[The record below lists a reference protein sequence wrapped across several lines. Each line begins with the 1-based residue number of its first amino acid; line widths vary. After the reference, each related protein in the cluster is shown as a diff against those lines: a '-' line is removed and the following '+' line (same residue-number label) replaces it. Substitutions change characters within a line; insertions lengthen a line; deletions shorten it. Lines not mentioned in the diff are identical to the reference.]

1 MMAQIDDDEL
11 PGFKEYIQSRNG
23 VDFISSS
30 MMLSAV
36 DAKLRLEMGAEKMFS
51 EILELLRDRY
61 DVIIIVSLFWNML
74 RSVRHVRH
82 MRILQRS

>member
-23 VDFISSS
+23 MDFISSS

-36 DAKLRLEMGAEKMFS
+36 DAKLRLEMGAEKMLS
-51 EILELLRDRY
+51 EILEPLRDRY
-61 DVIIIVSLFWNML
+61 DVIIIDTAPTLGALNILMHL
-74 RSVRHVRH
+74 RRQ
-82 MRILQRS
+82 MK

>member
-1 MMAQIDDDEL
+1 MENSVAVPVTIGHLMMAQIDDDEL

-36 DAKLRLEMGAEKMFS
+36 DAKLRLEMGEEKMLS
-51 EILELLRDRY
+51 EILEPLRDRY
-61 DVIIIVSLFWNML
+61 NVIIIVSG
-74 RSVRHVRH
+74 R
-82 MRILQRS
+82 